1 MKKHASVSPSP
12 VSKKFYA
19 SVTARVRES
28 LTLIGRSDAVDETMA
43 VIDRYMTAGTVP
55 PTDCDS
61 AVVLTFSLLRPEV
74 DKAIRRSA
82 NARLRVANKALK
94 SAKTTPATAARQS
107 APLVLATSTPSAVVS
122 VPLDLVVS
130 QASAAPSVVRSG
142 FSAQPSAD
150 ADDADGEPKKYVPR
164 NRRERR
170 LYEQEVRRATRRLV
184 RRLASA

>member
-43 VIDRYMTAGTVP
+43 VIDRYMTVGTVP

-82 NARLRVANKALK
+82 NARLRVAQRVPK
-94 SAKTTPATAARQS
+94 SAKTTPATASQHS
-107 APLVLATSTPSAVVS
+107 ATLASAVVS

-142 FSAQPSAD
+142 FSAQYGAD

>member
-1 MKKHASVSPSP
+1 MKKHASVSLSP

-55 PTDCDS
+55 PTDCDE

-107 APLVLATSTPSAVVS
+107 APLVLATSTPSAAVS
-122 VPLDLVVS
+122 VPVDLVAP
-130 QASAAPSVVRSG
+130 QTSAALSVVRLGFNTASG
-142 FSAQPSAD
+142 AD
-150 ADDADGEPKKYVPR
+150 DDADGEPKKYVPR